1 MEAASRTL
9 NGESPS
15 GFDSLYGLCYDHV
28 DGHGARAHVVIGPQH
43 LQPYG
48 LVHGGLYAAMAESM
62 ASYGTA
68 LGAEEGKAVAGLSNH
83 TSFLRPAFEGDTV
96 TAVATPRHRG
106 RTTWVWEVELCDGR
120 DRPVALVRVTIAVRD
135 AR

>member
-1 MEAASRTL
+1 MQAASSFFNAPL
-9 NGESPS
+9 S
-15 GFDSLYGLCYDHV
+15 GFDGLYGLRLDAREGDVLRGHV
-28 DGHGARAHVVIGPQH
+28 EIGPQH
-43 LQPYG
+43 LQPFG
-48 LVHGGLYAAMAESM
+48 LVHGGVYASVAESM
-62 ASYGTA
+62 ASVGTA
-68 LGAEEGKAVAGLSNH
+68 MGVGEDKFVAGLANH

-106 RTTWVWEVELCDGR
+106 RTTWVWEVDLRDGQ